1 MTQRQRSILAVATL
15 TQAVAMG
22 VTLGVFPLVLEPL
35 EASLDASR
43 PQISV
48 GPILIMFALAAAG
61 VFAGGILDKG
71 RIRRAMLFGTG
82 LLWLALMIASS
93 ASHLAVLGIA
103 ALLAGF
109 SIPFIGPLAG
119 MTLVT
124 RLFTENQGR
133 AFGIMSMGPALG
145 MGFFAG
151 VAGFLLQSLEWRSI
165 YLLLAGVTVSLLV
178 PAVWFVIPEQLDA
191 PSKSEG
197 DTDGSDAG
205 EGTEDDI
212 DLGHVVRRPV
222 FWLSA
227 LVFALSAGIA
237 TGWTNHVAAFLGE
250 FDMTESQVTSLV
262 AAQFWMGVPGA
273 LVFGTLSDRLPV
285 TGLYISMLG
294 FEAIAFA
301 AFGSG
306 ISALAVAILGVAFGF
321 VMGGLIPLYM
331 ALLGSRLEPQ
341 ILGRAMGLSNLVM
354 LPIMA
359 IATIG
364 AAWIHEGQNSYSLAA
379 MIFAGGMMAAI
390 VTLLLSNRSAVES

>member
-1 MTQRQRSILAVATL
+1 
-15 TQAVAMG
+15 MG

-35 EASLDASR
+35 EAAFDASR
-43 PQISV
+43 TQISL
-48 GPILIMFALAAAG
+48 GPILIMFALASAG
-61 VFAGGILDKG
+61 VFAGGVLDRG
-71 RIRRAMLFGTG
+71 RIRRAMLLGTG
-82 LLWLALMIASS
+82 VLSLALLIAWS
-93 ASHLAVLGIA
+93 APNLAVLGIA

-124 RLFTENQGR
+124 RLFSENQGR

-191 PSKSEG
+191 PGKNEDHAGASDPAQDPSE
-197 DTDGSDAG
+197 DV
-205 EGTEDDI
+205 
-212 DLGHVVRRPV
+212 DLGQVVRRPV

-250 FDMTESQVTSLV
+250 FEMTESQVTSLV

-273 LVFGTLSDRLPV
+273 LVFGTLSDRLPL

-294 FEAIAFA
+294 FEAAAFV

-306 ISALAVAILGVAFGF
+306 ISTLAVAILGVAFGF

-359 IATIG
+359 IATVG
-364 AAWIHEGQNSYSLAA
+364 AASIHESRSSYSLAA
-379 MIFAGGMMAAI
+379 MIFAVGMMAAI
-390 VTLLLSNRSAVES
+390 VALLLSNRSAVES

>member
-1 MTQRQRSILAVATL
+1 MTPRQRSILAVATL

-35 EASLDASR
+35 EVAFGASR
-43 PQISV
+43 TQVSL

-61 VFAGGILDKG
+61 VFAGGVLDKG
-71 RIRRAMLFGTG
+71 RIRRAMLLGTG
-82 LLWLALMIASS
+82 SLSLALMIAWS
-93 ASHLAVLGIA
+93 APNLALLGCA

-109 SIPFIGPLAG
+109 AIPFIGPLAG

-124 RLFTENQGR
+124 RSFRENQGR

-165 YLLLAGVTVSLLV
+165 YLLLAGVTVVLLV

-191 PSKSEG
+191 PRTGEG
-197 DTDGSDAG
+197 DADAL
-205 EGTEDDI
+205 EGAENAEGGV

-237 TGWTNHVAAFLGE
+237 TGWTNHVA
-250 FDMTESQVTSLV
+250 V
-262 AAQFWMGVPGA
+262 
-273 LVFGTLSDRLPV
+273 SDRLPV
-285 TGLYISMLG
+285 TGLYVSMLG

-306 ISALAVAILGVAFGF
+306 ISTLAVALLGVAFGF

-331 ALLGSRLEPQ
+331 ALLGGRLEPQ

-359 IATIG
+359 MATIG
-364 AAWIHEGQNSYSLAA
+364 AASIHESRNSYSLAA
-379 MIFAGGMMAAI
+379 MIFSVGMLSAI
-390 VTLLLSNRSAVES
+390 VALLLSNRSAVES

>member
-35 EASLDASR
+35 EASFDASR
-43 PQISV
+43 TQISI

-71 RIRRAMLFGTG
+71 RIRRAMLLGTG
-82 LLWLALMIASS
+82 VLSLALLIAWS
-93 ASHLAVLGIA
+93 APNLEVLGIA

-124 RLFTENQGR
+124 RLFSSNQGR

-165 YLLLAGVTVSLLV
+165 YLLLAAVTISLLV
-178 PAVWFVIPEQLDA
+178 PAVWFVIPDQLDA
-191 PSKSEG
+191 PRKSEG
-197 DTDGSDAG
+197 DEDALG
-205 EGTEDDI
+205 AAELGDDV
-212 DLGHVVRRPV
+212 DLGQVVRRPV

-250 FDMTESQVTSLV
+250 FEMTESQVTSLV

-273 LVFGTLSDRLPV
+273 LIFGTLSDRLPL

-294 FEAIAFA
+294 FEAFAFA

-306 ISALAVAILGVAFGF
+306 ISTLAVAILGVAFGF

-354 LPIMA
+354 LPVMA
-359 IATIG
+359 TATVG
-364 AAWIHEGQNSYSLAA
+364 AASIHESRNSYSLAA
-379 MIFAGGMMAAI
+379 MIFSLGMMAAI
-390 VTLLLSNRSAVES
+390 VALLLSNRSAGES

>member
-35 EASLDASR
+35 EASFDASR
-43 PQISV
+43 TQISI

-71 RIRRAMLFGTG
+71 RIRRAMLLGTG
-82 LLWLALMIASS
+82 VLSLALLIAWS
-93 ASHLAVLGIA
+93 APNLEVLGIA

-124 RLFTENQGR
+124 RLFSSNQGR

-165 YLLLAGVTVSLLV
+165 YLLLAGVTLSLLV

-191 PSKSEG
+191 PRKSEG
-197 DTDGSDAG
+197 DGDASG
-205 EGTEDDI
+205 AAELGDDV
-212 DLGHVVRRPV
+212 DLGQVVRRPV

-250 FDMTESQVTSLV
+250 FEMTESQVTSLV

-273 LVFGTLSDRLPV
+273 LIFGTLSDRLPL

-294 FEAIAFA
+294 FEAFAFA

-306 ISALAVAILGVAFGF
+306 ISTLAVAILGVAFGF

-354 LPIMA
+354 LPVMA
-359 IATIG
+359 TATVG
-364 AAWIHEGQNSYSLAA
+364 AASIHESRNSYSLAA
-379 MIFAGGMMAAI
+379 MIFSLGMMAAI
-390 VTLLLSNRSAVES
+390 VALLLSNRSAGES